1 MKKRARP
8 TKFGECRAIPEPCPW
23 VSCKYHL
30 LWEKKAVV
38 RSHMN
43 MSSGEYMMY
52 WKDLEG
58 RSCALK
64 VAEKEQTLQAIGDIF
79 GVSRERVRQIA
90 NWRTVAEG
98 ALYNLLK
105 SRDYRLILKGYFGCE
120 IKSFET
126 S

>member
-1 MKKRARP
+1 
-8 TKFGECRAIPEPCPW
+8 
-23 VSCKYHL
+23 
-30 LWEKKAVV
+30 
-38 RSHMN
+38 
-43 MSSGEYMMY
+43 
-52 WKDLEG
+52 
-58 RSCALK
+58 LK